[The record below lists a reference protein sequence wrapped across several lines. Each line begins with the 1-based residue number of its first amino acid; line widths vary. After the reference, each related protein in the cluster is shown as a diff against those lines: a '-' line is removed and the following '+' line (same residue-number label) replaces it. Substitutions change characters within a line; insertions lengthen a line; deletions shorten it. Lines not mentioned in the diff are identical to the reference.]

1 MIISV
6 NTGVVFAEGDINV
19 VLEAENFVSSVVTNN
34 GVTEGAAKAEDG
46 VMKISTKADYAAF
59 GMDFEVKVGGWY
71 VMEWINTPENNT
83 YSKTELALNGD
94 KLISNEKSDDM
105 NVKTYSKEVYLQAG
119 DNNIAFYSYPN
130 QSGEVV
136 SFCDKISF
144 TYNNVQSME
153 NVVKD
158 EVVKYLN
165 HAREA
170 YVTEEY
176 SDYTSSV
183 IDNYRTSDADYTDS
197 SKTVTLNWSEISGEG
212 TYTLTLA
219 EDELFTKGVKEFK
232 DITEASF
239 GVDNL
244 KPRTIYFYKA
254 SKNGTSTETYKFYT
268 SDTPR
273 FLTVTGG
280 ARNVRDAGGWN
291 GIKSGMIFRGSEIN
305 FIEGHGYGI
314 DDNGINLLKNELGVK
329 TDLDLRGTGHG
340 GLTESPLGSD
350 VTWKLY
356 PLSKYVDA
364 YNEAQ
369 LPYFKD
375 IFENFANKDNYP
387 YYIHCKVGCDRTG
400 TVAFLTQAL
409 CGVKEEDLSIDYE
422 LSSFKYTFHRLRYDY
437 STFYFASMV
446 KILKEFKGET
456 LKEKAENYATEFL
469 GVSNANVSNVQSI
482 LSGNGVTF
490 EKSTSLKGGEA
501 GSISL
506 KDYEGYAINRVT
518 NNGRDIPFS
527 VKDGKVYIDSA
538 DYGTISLYFT
548 DGTILTDK
556 VAKGVNDNADVY
568 VNGDY
573 LESDTAPVII
583 NGRTLVPM
591 RSIFEKLGAEIKWDD
606 ATKTV
611 TGTKNGTEVIIKI
624 GEETATANGES
635 VRLDVPAIIEN
646 GRTLVPLR
654 FVSEALGCQVG
665 WEETEKRIDIISIP
679 EGGTVVCDMSD
690 LISEENIVETS
701 DYGTITSKDGVLIVD
716 VTKVP
721 AKDQGVKVEIKKD
734 LTGMFGPDE
743 ACVVVMR
750 ARLVSGGDADGDGY
764 VKVQVQAGEED
775 NFGKAVF
782 ERTKLKGDGWQYC
795 YIPFKSKANSISAG
809 IRFGGCVQKVEIKD
823 FKIINFGNNA
833 LLRLPSTVK

>member
-130 QSGEVV
+130 QTGEVV

-176 SDYTSSV
+176 ADYTSSV

-254 SKNGTSTETYKFYT
+254 SKNGTSTETYKLYT

-350 VTWKLY
+350 VTWKLF
-356 PLSKYVDA
+356 PLSSYMTA
-364 YNEAQ
+364 YTTDQ
-369 LPYFKD
+369 QPYFRD
-375 IFENFANKDNYP
+375 IMKLMSQKENYP
-387 YYIHCKVGCDRTG
+387 FYVHCKVGCDRTG
-400 TVAFLTQAL
+400 TLIFLTQAL
-409 CGVKEEDLSIDYE
+409 CGVTEEDLNIDYE
-422 LSSFKYTFHRLRYDY
+422 LSSFKHSFNRPRYD
-437 STFYFASMV
+437 STNMKFASVV
-446 KILKEFKGET
+446 KKLKEYNGET
-456 LKEKAENYATEFL
+456 LKDKAEDYAVNFL
-469 GVSNANVSNVQSI
+469 GVTKAEVSNIRSI
-482 LSGNGVTF
+482 LTGNGVTF
-490 EKSTSLKGGEA
+490 EKSYSLKGGEK
-501 GSISL
+501 GVITL
-506 KDYEGYAINRVT
+506 KDYKGYAISRVV
-518 NNGRDIPFS
+518 NNGKELGFYTEGDNVHIE
-527 VKDGKVYIDSA
+527 GA
-538 DYGTISLYFT
+538 EYGTIDIYFV
-548 DGTILTDK
+548 DGTVLTDTVK
-556 VAKGVNDNADVY
+556 KGDNDPAEVY
-568 VNGDY
+568 VNDEY
-573 LESDTAPVII
+573 LKTDVSPVII

-591 RSIFEKLGAEIKWDD
+591 RSIFEKLGAEIKWND

-611 TGTKNGTEVIIKI
+611 TGTKNGTEVQIKI
-624 GEETATANGES
+624 DDTKAIVDKED
-635 VRLDVPAIIEN
+635 VILDVAATIVE
-646 GRTLVPLR
+646 GRTLVPVR
-654 FVSEALGCQVG
+654 FVSETLGCQVA
-665 WEETEKRIDIISIP
+665 WDEVDKKVNILVLPDN
-679 EGGTVVCDMSD
+679 GTVVCDMND
-690 LISEENIVETS
+690 FLYEKNERATS
-701 DYGTITSKDGVLIVD
+701 DCGKISVENGIVTVD
-716 VTKVP
+716 VTSVP
-721 AKDQGVKVEIKKD
+721 SKDQGVKIELEKNLK
-734 LTGMFGPDE
+734 GMFSDGDS
-743 ACVVVMR
+743 CIVVMR
-750 ARLVSGGDADGDGY
+750 ARLISGGDKNGHGY
-764 VKVQVQAGEED
+764 MKVQVQAGGEEEYA
-775 NFGKAVF
+775 KAVF
-782 ERTKLKGDGWQYC
+782 VRTELKGEGWKYC
-795 YIPFKSKANSISAG
+795 FIPFKGKANSISAG